1 MEDFSEDKESPQWV
15 ETLTQGSVMCVDCA
29 SDYGFNVPASEQPAE
44 SAPYAEWPWGEEAGE
59 EGAGAGEGEGETDAP
74 RETEGFVG
82 REIQKIA

>member
-44 SAPYAEWPWGEEAGE
+44 SAPYAEWPWGE
-59 EGAGAGEGEGETDAP
+59 GEGEGETDAP